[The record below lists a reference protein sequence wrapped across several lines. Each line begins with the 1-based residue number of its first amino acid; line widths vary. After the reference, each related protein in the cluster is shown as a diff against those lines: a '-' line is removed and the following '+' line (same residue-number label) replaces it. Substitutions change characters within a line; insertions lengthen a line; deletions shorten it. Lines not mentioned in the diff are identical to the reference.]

1 MNRYLVRQKDYP
13 QVSSFI
19 FIYSRPSSDSAV
31 GLDVFAFW
39 RLHDMANPFIF
50 DNRPVGPIS
59 DSLKVFR
66 TFHRAMS
73 FSA

>member
-1 MNRYLVRQKDYP
+1 MLEAGNKSVGGAGCAASAHVR
-13 QVSSFI
+13 
-19 FIYSRPSSDSAV
+19 AV
-31 GLDVFAFW
+31 QLPRR

-73 FSA
+73 FLA